1 MDRIEAMHAFVSAVD
16 EGSLAGASRRL
27 GRSPAAVTRAVAAL
41 ERLVG
46 TRLLYRTTRVVRL
59 TEAGERYIASCR
71 RILADLREAELMA
84 AGERS
89 APRGVLTVTAP
100 LLFGRLHVRP
110 LVDAYLGAYPEV
122 QARLLLLD
130 RTVNLID
137 EGVDAAVRIGHLPD
151 SGLIAIKTGE
161 VRRVVCASPE
171 YLRRHKFPRQPLD
184 LASHD
189 CIIFSAMT
197 PTDTWTFAARRG
209 SDSVRT
215 VRVRHRLTVTEAE
228 AAIGSA
234 VEGRGVTCVLSYQ
247 IERELKRGRLRL
259 ILEDFE
265 PAPLPVHVVYPEARL
280 SAAKTRAF
288 VDFVTPRLKKEL
300 SRIGVQITAAT
311 TRRAGGE
318 ISQVRNPIILRT
330 SQSIRGLAPKSERST
345 KRHKHTP
352 S

>member
-1 MDRIEAMHAFVSAVD
+1 MDRIEAMDAFVSAVD

-71 RILADLREAELMA
+71 RILVDLQEAELMA
-84 AGERS
+84 AGERT

-100 LLFGRLHVRP
+100 LFFGRLYVRR
-110 LVDAYLGAYPEV
+110 LVDDYLGAYPEV

-130 RTVNLID
+130 RTVNLLD
-137 EGVDAAVRIGHLPD
+137 EGIDAAVRIGHLPD
-151 SGLIAIKTGE
+151 SSLIAVKTGE

-171 YLRRHKFPRQPLD
+171 YLRRHKLPRQPPD

-197 PTDTWTFAARRG
+197 PTDTWTFAASRG

-228 AAIGSA
+228 AAIASA

-265 PAPLPVHVVYPEARL
+265 PEPLPVHVVYPEARL

-300 SRIGVQITAAT
+300 TRIGAQITAAT
-311 TRRAGGE
+311 IRRRQL
-318 ISQVRNPIILRT
+318 SD
-330 SQSIRGLAPKSERST
+330 
-345 KRHKHTP
+345 
-352 S
+352 

>member
-1 MDRIEAMHAFVSAVD
+1 MDRIEAMTAFVTAAD
-16 EGSLAGASRRL
+16 LGSLVGASRRL

-46 TRLLYRTTRVVRL
+46 TRLLNRTTRVVRL

-71 RILADLREAELMA
+71 RILADLKEADLMA

-100 LLFGRLHVRP
+100 LLFGRLYVRR
-110 LVDAYLGAYPEV
+110 LVDAYLEEYPEV

-130 RTVNLID
+130 RTVNLLE
-137 EGVDAAVRIGHLPD
+137 EGIDAAVRIGHLPD
-151 SGLIAIKTGE
+151 SSLIAVKTGD
-161 VRRVVCASPE
+161 VRRVICASPE
-171 YLRRHKFPRQPLD
+171 YLRRHGLPRQPND

-197 PTDTWTFAARRG
+197 PTDTWTFAASRG

-215 VRVRHRLTVTEAE
+215 VRVRHRLIVTEAE
-228 AAIGSA
+228 AAIASA

-265 PAPLPVHVVYPEARL
+265 PQSLPVHVVYPEARL

-288 VDFVTPRLKKEL
+288 VNFVTPRLKKEL
-300 SRIGVQITAAT
+300 ARIGTKVAA
-311 TRRAGGE
+311 
-318 ISQVRNPIILRT
+318 
-330 SQSIRGLAPKSERST
+330 ST
-345 KRHKHTP
+345 KRR
-352 S
+352 

>member
-1 MDRIEAMHAFVSAVD
+1 MDRIEAMTAFVTAAD
-16 EGSLAGASRRL
+16 LGSLAGASRRL

-46 TRLLYRTTRVVRL
+46 TRLLNRTTRVVRL

-71 RILADLREAELMA
+71 RILADLKEADLMA

-100 LLFGRLHVRP
+100 LFFGRLYVRR
-110 LVDAYLGAYPEV
+110 LVDAYLEEYPEV

-130 RTVNLID
+130 RTVNLLE
-137 EGVDAAVRIGHLPD
+137 EGIDAAVRIGHLPD
-151 SGLIAIKTGE
+151 SSLIAVKTGE
-161 VRRVVCASPE
+161 VRRVICASPE
-171 YLRRHKFPRQPLD
+171 YLRRHGLPRQPND

-197 PTDTWTFAARRG
+197 PTDTWTFAASRG

-215 VRVRHRLTVTEAE
+215 VRVRHGLIVTEAE
-228 AAIGSA
+228 AAIAST
-234 VEGRGVTCVLSYQ
+234 VEGLGVTCVLSYQ

-265 PAPLPVHVVYPEARL
+265 PQSLPVHVVYPEARL

-288 VDFVTPRLKKEL
+288 VNFITPRLKKEL
-300 SRIGVQITAAT
+300 ARIGRQVAA
-311 TRRAGGE
+311 
-318 ISQVRNPIILRT
+318 
-330 SQSIRGLAPKSERST
+330 ST
-345 KRHKHTP
+345 KRR
-352 S
+352 

>member
-1 MDRIEAMHAFVSAVD
+1 VI
-16 EGSLAGASRRL
+16 
-27 GRSPAAVTRAVAAL
+27 
-41 ERLVG
+41 
-46 TRLLYRTTRVVRL
+46 RL

-71 RILADLREAELMA
+71 RILTDLQEAELLA

-89 APRGVLTVTAP
+89 APRGVLTITAP
-100 LLFGRLHVRP
+100 LFFGRLYVLR

-130 RTVNLID
+130 RTVNLLD
-137 EGVDAAVRIGHLPD
+137 EGIDAAVRIGHLPD
-151 SGLIAIKTGE
+151 SSLIAVKAGE

-171 YLRRHKFPRQPLD
+171 YLRRHKLPRQPLD

-197 PTDTWTFAARRG
+197 PTDTWTFAASRG

-228 AAIGSA
+228 AAIASA
-234 VEGRGVTCVLSYQ
+234 VEGRGITCVLSYQ

-265 PAPLPVHVVYPEARL
+265 PEPLPVHVVYPEARL

-300 SRIGVQITAAT
+300 ARIGAQITAAT
-311 TRRAGGE
+311 TRRR
-318 ISQVRNPIILRT
+318 QRND
-330 SQSIRGLAPKSERST
+330 
-345 KRHKHTP
+345 
-352 S
+352 